1 MIFLHK
7 NMLFSSKKLYN
18 IVNSIKMK
26 VRAYYEAK
34 QHVSNDLSRRP
45 GL

>member
-7 NMLFSSKKLYN
+7 NISNSLKKLYN

-26 VRAYYEAK
+26 VRAY
-34 QHVSNDLSRRP
+34 L
-45 GL
+45 